1 MITLSEI
8 VYHTKYCPKCGQI
21 RTRDEFW
28 QDNNKRNGLSSNCRH
43 CRYQQQKQYLLSQ
56 RARDKKNK
64 RCQKYD
70 QSDHGRE
77 KRNKREK
84 ERFTNDPKFKMTK
97 TLRRRFNHALQHT
110 KDGKAVKSARTLDML
125 GCTIDY
131 FIQHIEQQFQPGMS
145 WQNHGKWHVDHIK
158 PCISFDLTDP
168 AQQKTCFN
176 FSNMQPLWA
185 QDNMK
190 KGAKFG

>member
-1 MITLSEI
+1 
-8 VYHTKYCPKCGQI
+8 
-21 RTRDEFW
+21 
-28 QDNNKRNGLSSNCRH
+28 
-43 CRYQQQKQYLLSQ
+43 LLSQ